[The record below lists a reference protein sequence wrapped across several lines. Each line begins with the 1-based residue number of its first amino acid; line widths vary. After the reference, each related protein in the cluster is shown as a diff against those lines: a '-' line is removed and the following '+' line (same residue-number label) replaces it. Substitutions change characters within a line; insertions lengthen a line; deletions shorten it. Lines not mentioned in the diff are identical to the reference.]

1 MKRILFFIVFI
12 GILPMLIFSQ
22 ETQNSA
28 KKQVA
33 ILEPM
38 AVTEGVGIMHRS
50 MVRGEMVKAIG
61 RQEGYAAFTR
71 QDIDQIMNEHN
82 FQASGMVDDATRKR
96 LGAMQGVD
104 YVCITKITLDGK
116 SFYLEASLVNIETGQ
131 ISNPASQYGEFN
143 SGSSLGCL
151 VNACEKLAAEL
162 VGKKQY
168 TTQTLEDCK
177 VNLSLFTYYVQVKS
191 YADAYDPWMKVYT
204 ECPSLSKNI
213 YSLGVRIL
221 EWKIKQATTQ
231 EEFKAAFDQ
240 LMKLYD
246 DRIQYFGNDSKK
258 PTPVILEEKA
268 SKYNEYFPDGE

>member
-61 RQEGYAAFTR
+61 RQEGYAAFSR

-82 FQASGMVDDATRKR
+82 FQASGMVNEETRKR

-104 YVCITKITLDGK
+104 YVCITKITLDGN

-168 TTQTLEDCK
+168 TSQTLEDCK
-177 VNLSLFTYYVQVKS
+177 VNLSLFVEYAKVKS
-191 YADAYDPWMKVYT
+191 YADAYEPWMKVYT

-246 DRIQYFGNDSKK
+246 DRIQYFGNDSKM

-268 SKYNEYFPDGE
+268 SKYNEYFPNGE

>member
-1 MKRILFFIVFI
+1 MKRILFFFI

-22 ETQNSA
+22 EVQNSV

-33 ILEPM
+33 ILEPVV
-38 AVTEGVGIMHRS
+38 VTKQVTTMHRS

-61 RQEGYAAFTR
+61 RQDGYVAFTR
-71 QDIDQIMNEHN
+71 HDIDQIMNEHN
-82 FQASGMVDDATRKR
+82 FQASGMVSEETRKR

-104 YVCITKITLDGK
+104 YVCITKITIDGN

-131 ISNPASQYGEFN
+131 ISNPASQFGELRD
-143 SGSSLGCL
+143 GSLGRM
-151 VNACEKLAAEL
+151 VDACEKLAAEL

-168 TTQTLEDCK
+168 TAQTLDDCK
-177 VNLSLFTYYVQVKS
+177 VNLSLFVWYAKEKN
-191 YADAYDPWMKVYT
+191 YADAYEPWMKVYT

-231 EEFKAAFDQ
+231 EEFNVTFDQ

-246 DRIQYFGNDSKK
+246 DRIKYFGNDSKK
-258 PTPVILEEKA
+258 PTPVILEEKV
-268 SKYNEYFPDGE
+268 SKYNEYFPNGE